1 MKATSSLTHSL
12 VVSLAL
18 CAGSAH
24 AQPTADTSPKTE
36 PSPPVGPSPAA
47 SPVLLPFGL
56 RGVGVGNA
64 IRLDQ
69 TFASYTTADKVYQE
83 SVHLLGA
90 SVKIGDSFALS
101 VRSGFER
108 YGQPD
113 KPVTTALLNT
123 VVGGQYSTKLSSTL
137 RFAGLLG
144 VALPTASGAGNAPSP
159 DVAAAHRAGSL
170 ARGLMNGILFTPN
183 EVYALFGADLA
194 FVARGFTAQLEIT
207 VAPGARVRGE
217 VATPDASK
225 VNSVNGL
232 ALGYYVIPQL
242 SVGAE
247 LWYQRWLSTPA
258 SVEKDASLRDA
269 LSLVGGVRG
278 HIDAGAVKVRPGVSY
293 GVGIRGTL
301 ADKHVHMLQ
310 LDVPVSF

>member
-1 MKATSSLTHSL
+1 MKATSPLTVSL
-12 VVSLAL
+12 VASLAL
-18 CAGSAH
+18 SAGSGL
-24 AQPTADTSPKTE
+24 AQPTGDAPPKAE
-36 PSPPVGPSPAA
+36 LVAPVTPAPAA
-47 SPVLLPFGL
+47 APVLLPFGL

-64 IRLDQ
+64 VRLDQ
-69 TFASYTTADKVYQE
+69 TFASYTASDKAYQE
-83 SVHLLGA
+83 SVHFLSA
-90 SVKIGDSFALS
+90 AVKVGDSFAVSL
-101 VRSGFER
+101 RTGFDR

-113 KPVTTALLNT
+113 RPTTTGFLNT
-123 VVGGQYSTKLSSTL
+123 VVAGQYSVKLAPTW
-137 RFAGLLG
+137 RFAAVLG
-144 VALPTASGAGNAPSP
+144 AGLPTASGAGNNPDP
-159 DVAAAHRAGSL
+159 DVAAAHKAGNL
-170 ARGLMNGILFTPN
+170 ARGLMNGVMFTPN
-183 EVYALFGADLA
+183 EIYALFGADLA
-194 FVARGFTAQLEIT
+194 FVARGFTAQIEVT

-217 VATPDASK
+217 VATPDATK

-258 SVEKDASLRDA
+258 SVEKDSSLRDA

-278 HIDAGAVKVRPGVSY
+278 HIDAGGFKVRPGVSY
-293 GVGIRGTL
+293 GVGVRGTL